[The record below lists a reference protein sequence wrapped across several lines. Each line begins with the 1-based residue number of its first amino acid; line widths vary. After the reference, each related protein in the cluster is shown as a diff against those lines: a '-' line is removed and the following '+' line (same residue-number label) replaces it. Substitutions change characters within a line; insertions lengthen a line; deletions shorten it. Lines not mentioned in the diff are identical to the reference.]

1 MIGHYNTKDTKSRS
15 LTLNRRTKS
24 DSKSDIELQD
34 KDTNIS

>member
-1 MIGHYNTKDTKSRS
+1 MVGQYNTIDPKSRS